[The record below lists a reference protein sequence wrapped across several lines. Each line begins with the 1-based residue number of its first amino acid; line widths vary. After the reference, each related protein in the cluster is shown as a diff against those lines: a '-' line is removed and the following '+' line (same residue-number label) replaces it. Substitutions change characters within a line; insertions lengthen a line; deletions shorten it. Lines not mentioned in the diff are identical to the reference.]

1 MKGVWRGARWG
12 LLAVIAGIL
21 LIGTGWLAERGWGA
35 EAAQP
40 VRVLFVLGS
49 PPVHDIVKLPPIL
62 ERVLSQVGGFAV
74 TRLEPPPGMPADG
87 AHIARLAALSRRDTD
102 VVMFYTMGLSL
113 GPEQERA
120 LQAFVEDG
128 GGLVA
133 IHGASGSFGNSMVW
147 TRLIGGKFAGHA
159 PGLFPL
165 PVEIADAHHPIMA
178 GVMPFTVTDE
188 EYTHTFPEGVDR
200 HVLARFRERP
210 ANSRDPH
217 GNRDI
222 LWTRE
227 VGKGRVFY
235 SALGH
240 DEKCWTN
247 PAWQKIMVQA
257 IRWTAGR
264 PRAVTLAE
272 QEIPVPGMR

>member
-1 MKGVWRGARWG
+1 MMSWWCGARWG
-12 LLAVIAGIL
+12 LFAVGLGATLIAF
-21 LIGTGWLAERGWGA
+21 GWRGEGARAAESGR
-35 EAAQP
+35 P

-62 ERVLSQVGGFAV
+62 EGVLGQVGGFAV
-74 TRLEPPPGMPADG
+74 TRLEPPPGKPADS
-87 AHIARLAALSRRDTD
+87 AHIARLAELSRRDTD
-102 VVMFYTMGLSL
+102 VVMFYTMGMSL

-133 IHGASGSFGNSMVW
+133 IHSASGSFGNSAVW
-147 TRLIGGKFAGHA
+147 TRLVGGKFAGHA
-159 PGLFPL
+159 PGLFAL
-165 PVEIADAHHPIMA
+165 PVEIVDPQHPVMA
-178 GVMPFTVTDE
+178 GVSAYTVTDE

-210 ANSRDPH
+210 ASSKDPT

-240 DEKCWTN
+240 DEKCWSH
-247 PAWQKIMVQA
+247 PAWQKMMVQA
-257 IRWTAGR
+257 ILWTAGR

-272 QEIPVPGMR
+272 AKAP

>member
-1 MKGVWRGARWG
+1 MKSFWRSARWG
-12 LLAVIAGIL
+12 LFAVGLVTA
-21 LIGTGWLAERGWGA
+21 LIGISWRGTDARAE
-35 EAAQP
+35 EASRP

-62 ERVLSQVGGFAV
+62 ERVLSRVGGFTV
-74 TRLEPPPGMPADG
+74 TRLEPPLGKPADG
-87 AHIARLAALSRRDTD
+87 AHIARLAELSRRDTD

-120 LQAFVEDG
+120 LQTFVEDG

-133 IHGASGSFGNSMVW
+133 IHGASGSFGNSAVW

-159 PGLFPL
+159 PGLFAL
-165 PVEIADAHHPIMA
+165 PVEIVDPRHPIMA
-178 GVMPFTVTDE
+178 GVTPFTITDE

-210 ANSRDPH
+210 AGSRDPN

-227 VGKGRVFY
+227 AGKGRVFY

-240 DEKCWTN
+240 DEKCWNDPT
-247 PAWQKIMVQA
+247 WQKIMVQA
-257 IRWTAGR
+257 ILWSAGR
-264 PRAVTLAE
+264 PRAVTLREAKA
-272 QEIPVPGMR
+272 P

>member
-1 MKGVWRGARWG
+1 
-12 LLAVIAGIL
+12 LLAVG
-21 LIGTGWLAERGWGA
+21 LIGFLFALGWHPLGARAE
-35 EAAQP
+35 EAARP

-49 PPVHDIVKLPPIL
+49 PPVHDIVKLPPVL

-74 TRLEPPPGMPADG
+74 TRLEPPAGKPADG
-87 AHIARLAALSRRDTD
+87 AHIARLAELSRRDTD

-159 PGLFPL
+159 PGLFAL
-165 PVEIADAHHPIMA
+165 PVEIVDPQHPIMA

-188 EYTHTFPEGVDR
+188 EYTHTFPEGVER

-210 ANSRDPH
+210 ANSLDPH

-222 LWTRE
+222 LWTRD
-227 VGKGRVFY
+227 VGRGRVFY

-240 DEKCWTN
+240 GQECWNN
-247 PAWQKIMVQA
+247 PSWQKIMVQA
-257 IRWTAGR
+257 ILWTAGR
-264 PRAVTLAE
+264 PRAVSLAE
-272 QEIPVPGMR
+272 RTTP

>member
-1 MKGVWRGARWG
+1 MTKLWRTARWG
-12 LLAVIAGIL
+12 LIATVLATA
-21 LIGTGWLAERGWGA
+21 LIGVGWSGTGARAE
-35 EAAQP
+35 EAGRP

-62 ERVLSQVGGFAV
+62 EGVLSQVGGFAV
-74 TRLEPPPGMPADG
+74 TRLEPPPGKPGDG
-87 AHIARLAALSRRDTD
+87 AHIARLAELSRRDTD

-133 IHGASGSFGNSMVW
+133 IHSASGSFGNSAVW

-165 PVEIADAHHPIMA
+165 RVEIADPQHPIMA
-178 GVMPFTVTDE
+178 GVTAFTVTDE
-188 EYTHTFPEGVDR
+188 EYTHTFPDGVDR

-210 ANSRDPH
+210 PNSKDPN

-222 LWTRE
+222 VWTRE

-235 SALGH
+235 TALGH
-240 DEKCWTN
+240 DEKCWSN
-247 PAWQKIMVQA
+247 PAWQKMMVQA
-257 IRWTAGR
+257 ILWSAGR
-264 PRAVTLAE
+264 PRAVALTQRRA
-272 QEIPVPGMR
+272 R

>member
-1 MKGVWRGARWG
+1 VAVLVAVLFGLGWRAAAAR
-12 LLAVIAGIL
+12 
-21 LIGTGWLAERGWGA
+21 AEESGR
-35 EAAQP
+35 P
-40 VRVLFVLGS
+40 LRVLFVLGS

-74 TRLEPPPGMPADG
+74 TRLEPPAGKPADG
-87 AHIARLAALSRRDTD
+87 AHIARLAELSRRDTD
-102 VVMFYTMGLSL
+102 VVMFYTMGMSL

-133 IHGASGSFGNSMVW
+133 IHGASGSFGNSAVW

-159 PGLFPL
+159 PGLFAL
-165 PVEIADAHHPIMA
+165 PVEIVDPHHPIMA
-178 GVMPFTVTDE
+178 GIAPFTITDE
-188 EYTHTFPEGVDR
+188 EYTHTFPEGVER

-210 ANSRDPH
+210 ANSKDPH

-240 DEKCWTN
+240 DEKCWN
-247 PAWQKIMVQA
+247 DPNWQKIMVQA
-257 IRWTAGR
+257 ILWTAGR
-264 PRAVTLAE
+264 PREVSIAE
-272 QEIPVPGMR
+272 RQAE